1 MKLTILLMSSLLHD
15 FIKAKISISGLIQ
28 GYQIEMLLH
37 PEISGF
43 LDAKPGDF
51 EFCIICGMSALKAEK

>member
-1 MKLTILLMSSLLHD
+1 
-15 FIKAKISISGLIQ
+15 
-28 GYQIEMLLH
+28 MLLH

-51 EFCIICGMSALKAEK
+51 EFCIMCGMNALKAEK